1 MAAQQAAKGT
11 ENLDKELSEFNEN
24 QPAPPKKARATKK
37 AVGTQQP
44 KKAPKRKKNAIV
56 TRGKRKRAIARATIA
71 AGNGNIR
78 INGISAQLIHPK
90 EIRDLILE
98 PIIISKKVSDT
109 MKDYDVSINVYGGG
123 TMGQAQASRT
133 ALAKAIVGAT
143 KNEGIKAAY
152 MQYDRSLLVE
162 DHRRVE
168 PKKAGGPKARARN
181 QTSYR

>member
-1 MAAQQAAKGT
+1 MAAQQAAKGI

-24 QPAPPKKARATKK
+24 QPAPPKKARAGKK
-37 AVGTQQP
+37 TGALQP
-44 KKAPKRKKNAIV
+44 KKPTRKKKNAIV
-56 TRGKRKRAIARATIA
+56 TRGKRKRAIARATIVS
-71 AGNGNIR
+71 GNGNIR
-78 INGISAQLIHPK
+78 INGVSAQLIHPK

-98 PIIISKKVSDT
+98 PIIISRKVSET

-143 KNEGIKAAY
+143 KNEGLKAAY
-152 MQYDRSLLVE
+152 MQYDRSLLVD